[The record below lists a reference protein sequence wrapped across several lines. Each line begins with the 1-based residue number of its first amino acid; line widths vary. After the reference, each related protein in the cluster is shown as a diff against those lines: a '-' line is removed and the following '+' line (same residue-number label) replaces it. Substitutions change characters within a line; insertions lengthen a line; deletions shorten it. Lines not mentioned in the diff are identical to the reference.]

1 MVAALNR
8 VPVSCLTAG
17 IPGRRTQGC
26 CRCIEGQV
34 IRNPSAAGFNTPLSF
49 GKLGIVCG
57 TYEYLVSSQVK
68 HLDDSQVY
76 YEATIEWKGVAD
88 TEKQSS
94 DVSVGIPGRSQGLG
108 LSLHLSPSR
117 DSPMS
122 IRGMYMPVLV
132 R

>member
-1 MVAALNR
+1 M
-8 VPVSCLTAG
+8 
-17 IPGRRTQGC
+17 
-26 CRCIEGQV
+26 
-34 IRNPSAAGFNTPLSF
+34 
-49 GKLGIVCG
+49 CG

-94 DVSVGIPGRSQGLG
+94 DVSVGIPGRSQGLD

-122 IRGMYMPVLV
+122 IWGMYMPVLV